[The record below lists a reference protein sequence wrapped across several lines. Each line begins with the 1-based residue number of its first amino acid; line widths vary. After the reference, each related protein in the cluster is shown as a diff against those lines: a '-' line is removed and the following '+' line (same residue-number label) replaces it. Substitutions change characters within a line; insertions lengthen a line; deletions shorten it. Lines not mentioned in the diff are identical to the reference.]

1 MTRRYARRHPRNS
14 TGEPRGFT
22 NMRLDWRNILLTS
35 LILLG
40 AATPITARAAERGA
54 SASAAA
60 LSSGAATRATA
71 VSPPMIDAPASVTAF
86 TNQSPTITAT
96 ATDPDAGDV
105 LTITASGAPAS
116 LVFNHTP
123 SVSPA
128 TATLSGTLGAGDVGS
143 YTINWQ
149 VSDGTFS
156 ASTTT
161 ALTVNVNHPPTV
173 DAPATMPGAVAVEMD
188 FPVLVTDPDGE
199 PVTSLTSTAL
209 PPFATFTPNGL
220 LTS

>member
-1 MTRRYARRHPRNS
+1 MARRYARRHPRNS

-40 AATPITARAAERGA
+40 AATPITASAAEREA

-105 LTITASGAPAS
+105 LTIT
-116 LVFNHTP
+116 P
-123 SVSPA
+123 SVAPA

-209 PPFATFTPNGL
+209 PPFATFTPN
-220 LTS
+220 